1 VWEVRVRR
9 LVLGTAGHIDH
20 GKTALVRALTG
31 VDTDRLKEERDR
43 GITIDLG
50 FAELTD
56 GIRRMGV
63 VDVPGHEGFIRN
75 MVAGATGM
83 DLVMLVVA
91 ADEGLMPQTREH
103 IHIVTLLG
111 VEQLVVA
118 LTKVDL
124 VEEEWMDLV
133 REDVTSLLQEGPYHG
148 APIVPTSARTGE
160 GIELLRSK
168 LFAAAEGGV
177 DPDTGDP
184 ARLPLDR
191 VFTVHGTGTVVT
203 GTLRSGR
210 LGVGDRVRIFPGEI
224 AGRVRGLQVHGREV
238 DEVRAGERTAVA
250 LSGPGLDRHAL
261 SRGQALVAGAGWT
274 EVAMLTALVHVL
286 PETGW
291 RVEAG
296 QRVRVH
302 LGTAEVMARCAVLRG
317 EAVEPGED
325 GWVQL
330 RMERPVLARA
340 RDAFVLRSFS
350 PMTTIAGGRV
360 AEIVPP
366 RRSTLRDA
374 DVVRLGAILSGT
386 PTRAVASVLELAG
399 ATGVPE
405 DALPVRTGLS
415 PGVIAAVLVDLT
427 GSGARVCGGVVLAV
441 QEVARARA
449 AMLEAVDAYHSDEP
463 LRPGV
468 GAEALRLSL
477 AHGSP
482 ASLAD
487 RLLEELTQ
495 EGEVK
500 VQRGTVSRPD
510 FVCRPTQE
518 QETASEA
525 LRVLYREA
533 GIAPPTVEELPDTL
547 RRRSDLW
554 PLLRLLE
561 GDGFLVSL
569 DHRLFAWRDAVE
581 AAIHEVK
588 VRMGGRKDL
597 GPKDFRVVLM
607 VTRKHLMPLLAHFD
621 IRGVTVRRG
630 VGREVPVSSGMGD
643 RKYTVD
649 P

>member
-1 VWEVRVRR
+1 MRR

-31 VDTDRLKEERDR
+31 VDTDRLKEEKDR

-75 MVAGATGM
+75 MVAGATGI

-103 IHIVTLLG
+103 VHIVTLLG
-111 VEQLVVA
+111 VERLVVA
-118 LTKVDL
+118 LTKIDL
-124 VEEEWMDLV
+124 VEEEWLDLV
-133 REDVTSLLQEGPYHG
+133 REDVTSLLEDGPYHG
-148 APIVPTSARTGE
+148 APIVPTSTRTGE
-160 GIELLRSK
+160 GIELLSST
-168 LFAAAEGGV
+168 LFTAAEGGV
-177 DPDTGDP
+177 DPDPGDP

-191 VFTVHGTGTVVT
+191 VFTVRGTGTVVT

-210 LGVGDRVRIFPGEI
+210 LCVGDRVRILPGDI

-238 DEVRAGERTAVA
+238 EEVRAGERTAVA

-261 SRGQALVAGAGWT
+261 ARGQALVAGEGWT

-291 RVEAG
+291 RVETG

-302 LGTAEVMARCAVLRG
+302 LGTAEMMARCAVLQG
-317 EAVEPGED
+317 EAVEPGEE

-330 RMERPVLARA
+330 RLEGPVLARA

-360 AEIVPP
+360 AEVAPP
-366 RRSTLRDA
+366 RRSSLRDA
-374 DVVRLGAILSGT
+374 DVVRLGALLSGA
-386 PTRAVASVLELAG
+386 PTLAVTSLLELAG
-399 ATGVPE
+399 AAGVPE

-415 PGVIAAVLVDLT
+415 PGAIAGSLAELT
-427 GSGARVCGGVVLAV
+427 AAGARVCGGAVLAAE
-441 QEVARARA
+441 QVARARA
-449 AMLEAVDAYHSDEP
+449 AMLGAVDAYHRDEP

-468 GAEALRLSL
+468 GAETLRVSL
-477 AHGSP
+477 DHGAP
-482 ASLAD
+482 ATLAD
-487 RLLEELTQ
+487 QLLEELTQ

-500 VQRGTVSRPD
+500 VHSGTVSRTD
-510 FVCRPTQE
+510 FMPRPTPE
-518 QETASEA
+518 QESAREA
-525 LRVLYREA
+525 LRTLYRDA
-533 GIAPPTVEELPDTL
+533 GIAPPTVEELPEPL
-547 RRRSDLW
+547 RRRADLW

-561 GDGFLVSL
+561 GERVLTSL
-569 DHRLFAWRDAVE
+569 DHGLFAWRDAVE
-581 AAIHEVK
+581 AAIDEIEVK
-588 VRMGGRKDL
+588 MSGRKDL
-597 GPKDFRVVLM
+597 GPTDFREILP

-630 VGREVPVSSGMGD
+630 VGREVPVRSEMGG
-643 RKYTVD
+643 RTKTVD

>member
-1 VWEVRVRR
+1 MHR

-31 VDTDRLKEERDR
+31 VDTDRLKEEKDR

-75 MVAGATGM
+75 MVAGATGI

-103 IHIVTLLG
+103 VHIVTLLG
-111 VEQLVVA
+111 VERLVVA
-118 LTKVDL
+118 LTKIDL
-124 VEEEWMDLV
+124 VEDEWLDLV
-133 REDVTSLLQEGPYHG
+133 REDVTSLLEDGPYHG

-160 GIELLRSK
+160 GIELLSST

-177 DPDTGDP
+177 DPDPGDP

-210 LGVGDRVRIFPGEI
+210 LGVGDRVRILPGDI
-224 AGRVRGLQVHGREV
+224 AGRVRGLQVHSREV
-238 DEVRAGERTAVA
+238 EEVRAGERTAVA

-261 SRGQALVAGAGWT
+261 ARGQALVGGEGWT

-302 LGTAEVMARCAVLRG
+302 LGTAEMMARCAVLQG
-317 EAVEPGED
+317 EAVEPGEE

-330 RMERPVLARA
+330 RLEGPVLARA

-360 AEIVPP
+360 AEITPP
-366 RRSTLRDA
+366 RRSSLRDA
-374 DVVRLGAILSGT
+374 DVVRLGALLSGA
-386 PTRAVASVLELAG
+386 PTLAVASLLELAG
-399 ATGVPE
+399 AAGVPE

-415 PGVIAAVLVDLT
+415 PGAIAGSLAELT
-427 GSGARVCGGVVLAV
+427 AAGARVCGGAVLAAE
-441 QEVARARA
+441 QVARARA
-449 AMLEAVDAYHSDEP
+449 AMLEAVDAYHRDEP

-468 GAEALRLSL
+468 GAETLRVSL
-477 AHGSP
+477 DHGAP
-482 ASLAD
+482 ATLAD
-487 RLLEELTQ
+487 QLLEELTR

-500 VQRGTVSRPD
+500 VQSGTVSRTD
-510 FVCRPTQE
+510 FMPRPTPE
-518 QETASEA
+518 QESAREA
-525 LRVLYREA
+525 LRTLYREA
-533 GIAPPTVEELPDTL
+533 GIAPPTVEELPEPL
-547 RRRSDLW
+547 RRRADLW

-561 GDGFLVSL
+561 GEGALTSL
-569 DHRLFAWRDAVE
+569 DHGLFAWRDAVE
-581 AAIHEVK
+581 AAIDEIEVK
-588 VRMGGRKDL
+588 MSGRKDL
-597 GPKDFRVVLM
+597 GPTDFREILP

-630 VGREVPVSSGMGD
+630 VGREVPVRSGMGG
-643 RKYTVD
+643 RT
-649 P
+649 

>member
-1 VWEVRVRR
+1 VSEVRVRR

-20 GKTALVRALTG
+20 GKTALVYALTG
-31 VDTDRLKEERDR
+31 VDTDRLKEEKDR

-56 GIRRMGV
+56 GTRRMGV

-111 VEQLVVA
+111 VERLVVA
-118 LTKVDL
+118 LTKIDL
-124 VEEEWMDLV
+124 VEEEWLDLI
-133 REDVTSLLQEGPYHG
+133 REDVTSLLQDGPYHG

-160 GIELLRSK
+160 GIELLSST

-177 DPDTGDP
+177 DPDPGDP

-210 LGVGDRVRIFPGEI
+210 LGVGDRVRILPGEI
-224 AGRVRGLQVHGREV
+224 VGRVRGLQVHGREV
-238 DEVRAGERTAVA
+238 EEVRAGDRTAVA
-250 LSGPGLDRHAL
+250 LSGSGLDRHDLA
-261 SRGQALVAGAGWT
+261 RGQALVAGEGWA
-274 EVAMLTALVHVL
+274 ESAMLTARIDVL

-302 LGTAEVMARCAVLRG
+302 LGTAEVMARCAVLQG
-317 EAVEPGED
+317 EAVEPGEA

-330 RMERPVLARA
+330 RMEGPVLARA

-366 RRSTLRDA
+366 RRSSLRDA
-374 DVVRLGAILSGT
+374 DVVRLGALLNGT
-386 PTRAVASVLELAG
+386 PTRAVASLLELDG
-399 ATGVPE
+399 AAGVPD

-415 PGVIAAVLVDLT
+415 PGAIVGVLADLT
-427 GSGARVCGGVVLAV
+427 GAGARVCGGVVLAAE
-441 QEVARARA
+441 QVARARA
-449 AMLEAVDAYHSDEP
+449 AMLEVVDAYHRDEP
-463 LRPGV
+463 LRLGV
-468 GAEALRLSL
+468 GAEALRVSL
-477 AHGSP
+477 AHDSP

-487 RLLEELTQ
+487 QLLE
-495 EGEVK
+495 
-500 VQRGTVSRPD
+500 
-510 FVCRPTQE
+510 
-518 QETASEA
+518 
-525 LRVLYREA
+525 
-533 GIAPPTVEELPDTL
+533 
-547 RRRSDLW
+547 
-554 PLLRLLE
+554 
-561 GDGFLVSL
+561 
-569 DHRLFAWRDAVE
+569 
-581 AAIHEVK
+581 
-588 VRMGGRKDL
+588 
-597 GPKDFRVVLM
+597 
-607 VTRKHLMPLLAHFD
+607 
-621 IRGVTVRRG
+621 
-630 VGREVPVSSGMGD
+630 
-643 RKYTVD
+643 
-649 P
+649 

>member
-1 VWEVRVRR
+1 MHR

-31 VDTDRLKEERDR
+31 VDTDRLKEEKDR

-75 MVAGATGM
+75 MVAGATGI

-91 ADEGLMPQTREH
+91 ADEGLMPQTIEH
-103 IHIVTLLG
+103 VHIVTMLG
-111 VEQLVVA
+111 VERLVVA
-118 LTKVDL
+118 LTKIDL
-124 VEEEWMDLV
+124 VEEEWLDLV
-133 REDVTSLLQEGPYHG
+133 REDVTSLLEDGPYHG
-148 APIVPTSARTGE
+148 AKIVPTSARTGE
-160 GIELLRSK
+160 GIELLSST

-177 DPDTGDP
+177 DPDPGDP
-184 ARLPLDR
+184 SRLPIDR

-210 LGVGDRVRIFPGEI
+210 LGIGDRVRILPGDI

-238 DEVRAGERTAVA
+238 DEVQSGERTAVA

-261 SRGQALVAGAGWT
+261 ARGQALVAGESWT

-286 PETGW
+286 PGTGW

-302 LGTAEVMARCAVLRG
+302 LGTAEMMARCAVLQG
-317 EAVEPGED
+317 EAVEPGEK

-330 RMERPVLARA
+330 RLEGPVLARA

-350 PMTTIAGGRV
+350 PVTTIAGGRV

-366 RRSTLRDA
+366 RRSSLRDA
-374 DVVRLGAILSGT
+374 DVVRLGALLSGP
-386 PTRAVASVLELAG
+386 PTLAVESLLELAG
-399 ATGVPE
+399 AAGVPE
-405 DALPVRTGLS
+405 DALPVRTGIS
-415 PGVIAAVLVDLT
+415 PGAIADSLAELT
-427 GSGARVCGGVVLAV
+427 AAGARMCGGVVLAAKQV
-441 QEVARARA
+441 SRARA
-449 AMLEAVDAYHSDEP
+449 AMLEAVDAYHRDEP

-468 GAEALRLSL
+468 GAEALRVSL
-477 AHGSP
+477 DHGAP
-482 ASLAD
+482 ATLAD
-487 RLLEELTQ
+487 QLLEELTRG
-495 EGEVK
+495 GEVK
-500 VQRGTVSRPD
+500 VQSGTVSRAD
-510 FVCRPTQE
+510 FTPRPTPE
-518 QETASEA
+518 QESAREA
-525 LRVLYREA
+525 LRTLYREA
-533 GIAPPTVEELPDTL
+533 GIAPPTVDELPEPL
-547 RRRSDLW
+547 RLRSDLW

-561 GDGFLVSL
+561 GDGVITSL
-569 DHRLFAWRDAVE
+569 DHGLFAWRDAVE
-581 AAIHEVK
+581 AAIDEIKVK
-588 VRMGGRKDL
+588 MSGRNDL
-597 GPKDFRVVLM
+597 GPTDFREILP

-630 VGREVPVSSGMGD
+630 VGREVPVRSEMGGHT
-643 RKYTVD
+643 KTVD